1 MRTTKASGSAMT
13 TESTVRD
20 RATRNSTS
28 AYVLVDDDDETAAI
42 GDDEEVDGDGDGDDD
57 EEVRLLAGLEEVEGG
72 TLTEIGDGDFG
83 DSSGTDW
90 FLRNVLTETDRQNA
104 TVRRDCVAC
113 CLACLGFLRNLGEG
127 RLEESPRSL
136 ALVTFR

>member
-1 MRTTKASGSAMT
+1 MT

-72 TLTEIGDGDFG
+72 TLTMISDDDFE
-83 DSSGTDW
+83 DSSGTDFRSW
-90 FLRNVLTETDRQNA
+90 GTLLNVLTETDRRNA

>member
-90 FLRNVLTETDRQNA
+90 FLRNVLTGDRSTKCDGPA
-104 TVRRDCVAC
+104 RLRSLLS
-113 CLACLGFLRNLGEG
+113 CLSWI
-127 RLEESPRSL
+127 LEELGRRK
-136 ALVTFR
+136 T